1 MLHDPEARSSRML
14 YMYLVF
20 SFKHISIEVFSY
32 IYMHVN
38 TSVIF
43 DLIRSSDV
51 DECFDSPC
59 GESVPCVNVEGSYS
73 CECLDGWTG
82 KNCTEGRTIL
92 IPVLKK
98 FDALWLIQK
107 HYGYFLNQNLTRRN
121 WCFRMSTKF

>member
-1 MLHDPEARSSRML
+1 MLHDPVARSSRML
-14 YMYLVF
+14 YMNLLF
-20 SFKHISIEVFSY
+20 SFMLISIEVFSY
-32 IYMHVN
+32 IYMYVN

-98 FDALWLIQK
+98 FDAL
-107 HYGYFLNQNLTRRN
+107 
-121 WCFRMSTKF
+121 